1 MKRQTLILLVVAT
14 LLAAAGCANKKKVNP
29 TQTPQQQEEQLTEA
43 ERLEAEQRLAAER
56 QRVQDSIARAEAE
69 VERQRE
75 IERQRIQDS
84 IAQAE
89 AAKRAMVQTLYI
101 PRMTVTMVMQG
112 KQVSTPATMRWKH
125 GTGTLVSI
133 QPFAGIEMFR
143 MELDANALT
152 IIDKINRRY
161 TRMNYEEMAQMGA
174 RTTLDEIDNWIDQN
188 IIARK
193 NEPQLTLQVSRA
205 GINGTAVIYTASMQ
219 TDVNINLQP
228 TNLSGYKQVT
238 LEQLVKGF

>member
-14 LLAAAGCANKKKVNP
+14 LLAAAGCANKKKVTP

-43 ERLEAEQRLAAER
+43 
-56 QRVQDSIARAEAE
+56 
-69 VERQRE
+69 ERQRE

-101 PRMTVTMVMQG
+101 PRMTVTMVMQS
-112 KQVSTPATMRWKH
+112 KQVSTPATMRWKR

-174 RTTLDEIDNWIDQN
+174 RTTLDEIDSWIDQN

>member
-1 MKRQTLILLVVAT
+1 MKRQTLILLVLAT

-56 QRVQDSIARAEAE
+56 QRVQDSIALAEAE
-69 VERQRE
+69 AARQQE

-112 KQVSTPATMRWKH
+112 KQVSTPATMRWKR